1 MKPVP
6 SLLNV
11 CLLACLVPLFSTAAI
26 VRKPDLA
33 LHFELNESEG
43 TIANDASGNEF
54 EGTLNGDPVW
64 EAGLFGNGLRFDGN
78 NDEIVVVHDVKL
90 NVEAYTVSLWFKP
103 EKNNENWTGVFGRP
117 GRCYNFWLNRSN
129 QNDWSIHHRFW
140 DQAATNSGAPDSYV

>member
-11 CLLACLVPLFSTAAI
+11 CLLACLVPRFSTAAI

-54 EGTLNGDPVW
+54 EGTLNGDQFR
-64 EAGLFGNGLRFDGN
+64 AGLFGNGLRFDGE
-78 NDEIVVVHDVKL
+78 NDEIVV
-90 NVEAYTVSLWFKP
+90 
-103 EKNNENWTGVFGRP
+103 
-117 GRCYNFWLNRSN
+117 
-129 QNDWSIHHRFW
+129 
-140 DQAATNSGAPDSYV
+140 ATMLS